1 MEKDDI
7 IKSSP
12 TTNEKY
18 GVPLNARVD
27 YEMASKITKEAKSLE
42 MTLSTFLNIII
53 ATGWQEWSGGN
64 KAEQDAKSFTACM
77 NTVLNSQI
85 FRKSFKSEISKE
97 FRDKM
102 GVEIDDTLKI
112 IVDTTLDNLLKR
124 ANK

>member
-53 ATGWQEWSGGN
+53 ATGWQEWSGAN
-64 KAEQDAKSFTACM
+64 KAEQEVKDYSFCTDK
-77 NTVLNSQI
+77 VLSSQV
-85 FRKSFKSEISKE
+85 FRRSFKMEISKA
-97 FRDKM
+97 FWDKM
-102 GVEIDDTLKI
+102 GIKLDDTLSD
-112 IVDTTLDNLLKR
+112 VVETTLDNLLK
-124 ANK
+124 KTKK

>member
-53 ATGWQEWSGGN
+53 ATGWQEWSGAN
-64 KAEQDAKSFTACM
+64 KSEQEVKDYSSCM
-77 NTVLNSQI
+77 NKLLSSQV
-85 FRKSFKSEISKE
+85 FRKSFKSEISRE

-102 GVEIDDTLKI
+102 GVEIDDSLKI

-124 ANK
+124 INK